1 MALTLTPD
9 DIKRLQEKE
18 LANAIRKL
26 QEGKTLT
33 GAERALIAQAG
44 VGGSAS
50 ADGGFA
56 ATWDE
61 LADRLGVTR
70 RAIQEWRKD
79 PRYKADCPPDR
90 ADGRKEVVAWAA
102 FIQRHGLK
110 NADQHAPFV
119 GDDDGGGTI
128 ILPPRIGGSQADWKS
143 REIKLKGDRL
153 EIELEEKKLTLLP
166 SAELEIPLGAT
177 FVAIANKLTIY
188 PERVAPRVTGL
199 RDVNEVM
206 DVLREECQSDLNGL
220 FAAQFLTQLAA
231 IVAGLPADPD
241 IAAQFQRVTFAGQ
254 DVAALLA
261 VIEHCAGKVLAGIG
275 ENAITAALRPALT
288 HPVTGQ
294 TVDPEESK
302 SPLQSVSQESAETPV
317 SVATPAA
324 EAKQPSGPPARPKRI
339 AADDTRAKEIPAAKK
354 KNRSPSKSN
363 SGSPKVRHRPFP
375 KPKPKPLKKK

>member
-1 MALTLTPD
+1 MALNLTPE
-9 DIKRLQEKE
+9 DIQKLQDKQ
-18 LANAIRKL
+18 LANAIRKVT
-26 QEGKTLT
+26 EGKTLT
-33 GAERALIAQAG
+33 AAERALLAG
-44 VGGSAS
+44 AGSS
-50 ADGGFA
+50 GQSVGGFA

-61 LADRLGVTR
+61 LGDRLGVTR

-79 PRYKADCPPDR
+79 PRYRADCPLDR

-110 NADQHAPFV
+110 NADQHAPFA
-119 GDDDGGGTI
+119 GDDDDGTV

-220 FAAQFLTQLAA
+220 FAAQYLTQLAE
-231 IVAGLPADPD
+231 IVSGLPADPD

-254 DVAALLA
+254 DIAALLA
-261 VIEHCAGKVLAGIG
+261 VVEHCAGKVLAGIG
-275 ENAITAALRPALT
+275 QNAITAALRPSLT

-294 TVDPEESK
+294 TDAEPIRVSSSQSAPAAQLDQVAPASSAPPAAASNRRRSASESPQK
-302 SPLQSVSQESAETPV
+302 RAAVCPADPV
-317 SVATPAA
+317 S
-324 EAKQPSGPPARPKRI
+324 SPKRK
-339 AADDTRAKEIPAAKK
+339 TKRRKK
-354 KNRSPSKSN
+354 K
-363 SGSPKVRHRPFP
+363 
-375 KPKPKPLKKK
+375 